1 MHMAIQVGSLA
12 PDFAG
17 DAVIGSDFKNIKLGD
32 YKGKWVV
39 LFFYP
44 LDFTFVCPTEIVA
57 FNDHLEDFKKLNTEV
72 IACSVDSKFSHLA
85 WNNMG
90 LDKGGLGGVKF
101 PLLADITKNI
111 ARDYGVLLEQGGV
124 ALRGLFLIDPN
135 GVLQHSTINALN
147 VGRSVKET
155 LRVIKAF
162 QWSATHGDVCPANWE
177 EGKEAIKPTA
187 ASTGAYLAKT
197 HK

>member
-1 MHMAIQVGSLA
+1 MGIQVGSPA
-12 PDFAG
+12 PDFSG
-17 DAVIGSDFKNIKLGD
+17 EAVVGTEFTNIKLGD

-57 FNDHLEDFKKLNTEV
+57 FSDAIEEFKKLNTEV

-85 WNNMG
+85 WNNMS
-90 LDKGGLGGVKF
+90 LEKGGLGGVKF
-101 PLLADITKNI
+101 PLLADLTKNI
-111 ARDYGVLLEQGGV
+111 SRDYGVLLEQGGV
-124 ALRGLFLIDPN
+124 ALRGLFLIDPD
-135 GVLQHSTINALN
+135 GVLQHQTVNALN

-155 LRVIKAF
+155 LRVVKAF
-162 QWSATHGDVCPANWE
+162 QFSKQHGEVCPANWD
-177 EGKEAIKPTA
+177 EGAEAIKPTA
-187 ASTGAYLAKT
+187 ESTGAYLAKS

>member
-1 MHMAIQVGSLA
+1 MAIQVGSPA

-17 DAVIGSDFKNIKLGD
+17 DAVIGGDIKKIQLSDF
-32 YKGKWVV
+32 KGKWVV

-57 FNDHLEDFKKLNTEV
+57 FNDHLESFKKLNTEV

-85 WNNMG
+85 WNQTS
-90 LDKGGLGGVKF
+90 LDKGGLGGVKY
-101 PLLADITKNI
+101 PLLSDLTKNI
-111 ARDYGVLLEQGGV
+111 SRDYGVLLEQAGI
-124 ALRGLFLIDPN
+124 ALRGLFLIDPD
-135 GVLQHSTINALN
+135 GVLQHSTVNALN

-155 LRVIKAF
+155 LRVVKAF
-162 QWSATHGDVCPANWE
+162 QWSKQHGDVCPANWD
-177 EGKEAIKPTA
+177 EGAEAIKPTA

>member
-1 MHMAIQVGSLA
+1 MAIQVGSPA

-17 DAVIGSDFKNIKLGD
+17 DAVVGKDFKSIKLAD
-32 YKGKWVV
+32 FKGKWVV

-57 FNDHLEDFKKLNTEV
+57 FNDHLAEFKKLNTEV
-72 IACSVDSKFSHLA
+72 IAVSVDSKFSHLA
-85 WNNMG
+85 WNNMP
-90 LDKGGLGGVKF
+90 LDKGGLGGVSY
-101 PLLADITKNI
+101 PLLADLTKNI

-124 ALRGLFLIDPN
+124 ALRGLFLIDPD

-155 LRVIKAF
+155 LRVVKAF
-162 QWSATHGDVCPANWE
+162 QWSKAHGDVCPANWE
-177 EGKEAIKPTA
+177 EGQEAIKPTA

>member
-1 MHMAIQVGSLA
+1 MAIQVGSPA

-17 DAVIGSDFKNIKLGD
+17 DAVIGGDIKKIQLADF
-32 YKGKWVV
+32 KGKWVV

-57 FNDHLEDFKKLNTEV
+57 FNDHLESFKKLNTEV

-85 WNNMG
+85 WNQTS
-90 LDKGGLGGVKF
+90 LDKGGLGGVKY
-101 PLLADITKNI
+101 PLLSDLTKNI
-111 ARDYGVLLEQGGV
+111 ARDYGVLLEQAGI
-124 ALRGLFLIDPN
+124 ALRGLFLIDPD
-135 GVLQHSTINALN
+135 GVLQHSTVNALN

-155 LRVIKAF
+155 LRVVKAF
-162 QWSATHGDVCPANWE
+162 QWSKQHGDVCPANWD
-177 EGKEAIKPTA
+177 EGAEAIKPTA

>member
-1 MHMAIQVGSLA
+1 MAIQVGSLA